1 MTTHIELVIEDG
13 IEGFLYLFD
22 KAGEGL
28 MGHTHDEESAH
39 DVQVMRGKVV
49 IYGDMP
55 AVVISAGEP
64 FSFDWRR
71 QHEIIALEDKTL
83 IFNRLLNGA
92 PEIAKSLPPDRLRG
106 SMDDTLHNPIPYHLT
121 LR

>member
-1 MTTHIELVIEDG
+1 MSTYIELYMENGIDG
-13 IEGFLYLFD
+13 FFYLFD

-28 MGHTHDEESAH
+28 MGHTHDESSAH

-55 AVVISAGEP
+55 AVVLGVGDP
-64 FSFDWRR
+64 FSFDWRKH
-71 QHEIIALEDKTL
+71 HEIIALEDGTL

-92 PEIAKSLPPDRLRG
+92 PEVAKTLPPERLRG
-106 SMDDTLHNPIPYHLT
+106 SMDDTLHNPIPYHLA